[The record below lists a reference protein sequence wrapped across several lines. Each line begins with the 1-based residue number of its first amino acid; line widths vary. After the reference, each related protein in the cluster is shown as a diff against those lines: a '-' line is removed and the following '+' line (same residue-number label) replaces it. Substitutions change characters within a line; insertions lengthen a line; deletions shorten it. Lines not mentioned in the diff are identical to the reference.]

1 MAPSG
6 DSLQQKLS
14 RSTLDLNTRIVLWS
28 KRGEALKAVG
38 RSDEAIAQYKFLVDS
53 VEARPVWIQAA
64 LRLLRS
70 FAPKNTK
77 EIRRLDSMLQRR
89 GVFVERIERE
99 FIDVDASF
107 HLLQETTC
115 RTHILDNEM
124 LDAEDDF
131 LVMGRQYFFDG
142 GIAQGDGDEV

>member
-14 RSTLDLNTRIVLWS
+14 RSTLDLSTRIVLWS

-64 LRLLRS
+64 LRLLRR

-77 EIRRLDSMLQRR
+77 EIRRLDSTLQSANQYSKENANSLWVK
-89 GVFVERIERE
+89 GFEYEQKENYDSAVVT
-99 FIDVDASF
+99 A
-107 HLLQETTC
+107 LL
-115 RTHILDNEM
+115 
-124 LDAEDDF
+124 
-131 LVMGRQYFFDG
+131 
-142 GIAQGDGDEV
+142 